1 MTPTRIAPGFWMTS
15 KFASCW
21 RNGSLAIRTAKD
33 LYDQLPFGREDRA
46 RVLELMKA
54 CRLVFDHGAG
64 GGLLVPDLLRP
75 PPCRMRMLRV
85 GTWMYMAEFLPE
97 KVFLRF
103 IARHYDAIDHHA
115 DRCFRNQ
122 VVWRTEGESVL
133 LEAHYSPPG
142 ATLPHILIRSATTEA
157 ASTRNGGH
165 DRQGFV

>member
-1 MTPTRIAPGFWMTS
+1 
-15 KFASCW
+15 
-21 RNGSLAIRTAKD
+21 
-33 LYDQLPFGREDRA
+33 
-46 RVLELMKA
+46 MKA

-64 GGLLVPDLLRP
+64 GGLLVPDLLRATSLP
-75 PPCRMRMLRV
+75 DENAPV
-85 GTWMYMAEFLPE
+85 GTWMYAAEFLPE

-142 ATLPHILIRSATTEA
+142 ATLPHILIRIRDTEPATI
-157 ASTRNGGH
+157 RNRGH